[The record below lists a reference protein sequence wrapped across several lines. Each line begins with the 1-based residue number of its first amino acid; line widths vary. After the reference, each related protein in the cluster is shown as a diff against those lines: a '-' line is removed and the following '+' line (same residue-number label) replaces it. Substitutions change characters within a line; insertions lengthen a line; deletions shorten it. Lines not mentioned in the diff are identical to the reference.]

1 MKKIKIALHSEPV
14 QYHGGIVADVMSNS
28 IATSNYSQ
36 EETFLREVLQNSC
49 DQRLEVHRPIHFEIS
64 MKDLSG
70 NYLINLKKFLSNID
84 LKVDPLNLKHLLA
97 QEHLE
102 ILVVA
107 DGNTK
112 GLSGQ
117 LDASEEMQSNFAGFF
132 YNVGR
137 QEIESSSGGSFGL
150 GRTVLTSASEY
161 STVLVYTKFYEGAK
175 IKSRFMGMAISGSYA
190 VNRKRYTGRHWLGKS
205 DSSSSGEISPFEG
218 QAADTI
224 ANNLGLELSSE
235 TGMIAMVL
243 GNKLIANV
251 EEQEITSE
259 DRKAAVEILQQAAYK
274 YAWPHMIGSKEK
286 KSVDFKFQYDDEVCP
301 EKQLLDIPIL
311 RDYVRSYLALS
322 KSDTPVKKKSILF
335 RSSSINEETGTLTW
349 LHIPDGFNS
358 GENPITDT
366 FPKNS
371 IALIRQANFV
381 VKYLEIPQIAD
392 GVSTRGIFKV
402 NQTYDSLFRKSEPV
416 AHDDWIPSKLQLKPS
431 ARNPIRQTLES
442 IRQTFREISRPK
454 SAGIS
459 GSASLQIGNSLGRL
473 LGGLGLTGINAPRT
487 TSSGSRA
494 VQTDS
499 EFLQITPK
507 ENPVIIES
515 TDNQYSADF
524 RFSLNKK
531 VDFVE
536 SCKYEFS
543 AHAILDN
550 GMIENNPPEG
560 ASSPEII
567 AIFVDGRKVDSLNS
581 IIIKEGNCPA
591 ELKVT
596 IQSPQGVASTC
607 KIRKVNLNA

>member
-1 MKKIKIALHSEPV
+1 MKKIKITLHSEPV
-14 QYHGGIVADVMSNS
+14 QYHGGIVADVMANS

-49 DQRLEVHRPIHFEIS
+49 DQRLEENKPIQFEIS
-64 MKDLSG
+64 MKVLSG
-70 NYLINLKKFLSNID
+70 NNLVNLKKFLSHLD
-84 LKVDPLNLKHLLA
+84 LKVDPLQLKRLLA

-161 STVLVYTKFYEGAK
+161 STVLVYSRFFDGAK
-175 IKSRFMGMAISGSYA
+175 VKSRFMGMAICGSYA
-190 VNRKRYTGRHWLGKS
+190 VNRKRYTGRHWFGKS
-205 DSSSSGEISPFEG
+205 VSSSSGEMSPFEG
-218 QAADTI
+218 EEADII
-224 ANNLGLELSSE
+224 ARDLGLELLSE
-235 TGMIAMVL
+235 TGMVAMVL
-243 GNKLIANV
+243 GNKLISNI
-251 EEQEITSE
+251 EEQEITTQ
-259 DRKAAVEILQQAAYK
+259 DRKAAVEVLQQAAYK
-274 YAWPHMIGSKEK
+274 YAWPHMIGSKARR
-286 KSVDFKFQYDDEVCP
+286 SVNFRFQYDDRVCP
-301 EKQLLDIPIL
+301 EKPLLDIPIL
-311 RDYVRSYLALS
+311 SDYVRSYLALS
-322 KSDTPVKKKSILF
+322 KSDSPVKSKSILF
-335 RSSSINEETGTLTW
+335 RSSAINEETGTLNW

-358 GENPITDT
+358 GENLVADIY
-366 FPKNS
+366 PKNS

-454 SAGIS
+454 TVGIS
-459 GSASLQIGNSLGRL
+459 GTASVQIGNSLGRL
-473 LGGLGLTGINAPRT
+473 LGGLGLTGTDAPRT
-487 TSSGSRA
+487 TSGGSRA
-494 VQTDS
+494 VQTGS

-515 TDNQYSADF
+515 NDNRYSAEF
-524 RFSLNKK
+524 RFSVIKR
-531 VDFVE
+531 VDSIE
-536 SCKYEFS
+536 ACKYEFS

-550 GMIENNPPEG
+550 GMIENSPPEG

-567 AIFVDGRKVDSLNS
+567 AIFSDGGKIDSLTS
-581 IIIKEGNCPA
+581 ILIGEGNCPT
-591 ELKVT
+591 ELIVT

-607 KIRKVNLNA
+607 KIRKVNMNA

>member
-1 MKKIKIALHSEPV
+1 MRKIKIELHSEPV
-14 QYHGGIVADVMSNS
+14 QYHGGIVADVMANS

-49 DQRLEVHRPIHFEIS
+49 DQRLEANKPINFAIS
-64 MKDLSG
+64 MKALSG
-70 NYLINLKKFLSNID
+70 KSLANLQKFLDHID
-84 LKVDPLNLKHLLA
+84 LQVDPLNLNHLME
-97 QEHLE
+97 QEQLE

-137 QEIESSSGGSFGL
+137 QEVESSSGGSFGL
-150 GRTVLTSASEY
+150 GRTVLTSASNY
-161 STVLVYTKFYEGAK
+161 STVLVYSRFYEGTK

-190 VNRKRYTGRHWLGKS
+190 VNRKRYTGRHWFGKS
-205 DSSSSGEISPFEG
+205 VSSSSSEIAPFEG
-218 QAADTI
+218 HEADTI
-224 ANNLGLELSSE
+224 ANDIGLELSTD

-243 GNKLIANV
+243 GNKFISNV
-251 EEQEITSE
+251 EEQEITTE
-259 DRKAAVEILQQAAYK
+259 DRKAAVEVLQQAAYK
-274 YAWPHMIGSKEK
+274 YAWPHMIGSKAK
-286 KSVDFKFQYDDEVCP
+286 KSVDFRFQYDDKICP
-301 EKQLLDIPIL
+301 EKSLLDIPIL
-311 RDYVRSYLALS
+311 SDYVRSYLALDS
-322 KSDTPVKKKSILF
+322 ADSPVKKKSIFF
-335 RSSSINEETGTLTW
+335 RSSSINQETGTLTW

-358 GENPITDT
+358 GDNLTTDGL
-366 FPKNS
+366 PKNS

-402 NQTYDSLFRKSEPV
+402 NQAYDSLFRKSEPV

-442 IRQTFREISRPK
+442 IRQNFREISRPK
-454 SAGIS
+454 TAGIS
-459 GSASLQIGNSLGRL
+459 GSASIQIGNSLGRL
-473 LGGLGLTGINAPRT
+473 LGGLGLTGVNAPRT
-487 TSSGSRA
+487 TSGASRV
-494 VQTDS
+494 VQSDS
-499 EFLQITPK
+499 EPLQIAPK

-515 TDNQYSADF
+515 NSDLYSAEF

-531 VDFVE
+531 MNLVGSHKFEV
-536 SCKYEFS
+536 S

-560 ASSPEII
+560 ASSPEVI
-567 AIFVDGRKVDSLNS
+567 AIFADGRKLDSLNS
-581 IIIKEGNCPA
+581 IMIDESNFPT
-591 ELKVT
+591 ELKVI